1 MKIVRAL
8 LLLLLSFGARA
19 AIEDN
24 SFLLI
29 EAYTQ
34 GKDEIQLIQHY
45 DSPMGGDY
53 LYDITAE
60 LPLVPDKHQLNLNLT
75 DGDEQDFK
83 LGYAYQMNPK
93 ALQNITLIASSGISF
108 TQVLSFKL
116 NEDFMNHW
124 NVGLTFREDTTLS
137 LGTSLVYLLHD
148 RFNLLTEV
156 LLETDKE
163 TSIILNPGVRSS
175 FKAKWKD
182 SEIVPGIAFPM
193 EIKKDPVGFG
203 VFVYLSIESHFI

>member
-1 MKIVRAL
+1 
-8 LLLLLSFGARA
+8 
-19 AIEDN
+19 
-24 SFLLI
+24 
-29 EAYTQ
+29 
-34 GKDEIQLIQHY
+34 
-45 DSPMGGDY
+45 MGGDY

-83 LGYAYQMNPK
+83 LGYAYQMNPE

-124 NVGLTFREDTTLS
+124 NVGLTFREGTTLS

-175 FKAKWKD
+175 FKPKWKD